1 MTLNSSQQ
9 ADRDARIDN
18 RLKLLAHPDR
28 LLGIQTGDFA
38 PPVLVDIDPVDGVCN
53 LDCEWCCQAASR
65 ASRPTK
71 FMSEET
77 MRRLGPFSRDW
88 GVKSWRIAGDSE
100 PLLNKNINTLIASG
114 AEAGIDMGLITNGVY
129 LERITPES
137 LERLDWLGVSL
148 DAGTPE
154 TWSRLKKSPA
164 ENFEKILENIAAVR
178 AKAPKLDVAIKFL
191 RWSAAEHL
199 RKEDFGQGLLPVIA
213 PGTTDSD
220 NSAEVDKVVE
230 VASDLGVRAIV
241 KNAYPRDFADKY
253 RFTRCHATP
262 LGGVFDASHTFHLC
276 CDARGIFVLTDDYT
290 RDDWKEIPRLWSGDR
305 HREMIESIEP
315 SRCVGCAKHLINE
328 TLESH
333 LMDGDASAQLN
344 FI

>member
-164 ENFEKILENIAAVR
+164 ENFEKIQRAYEILIDPDKRREYDDTGTVDDDQYDEGEIQSHDIVFPPATREEFEDTAYAFDGDDEYSPSQEELDNASDGEYSQDDGEMDSDEEEETDEEQVRTPPAPAAR
-178 AKAPKLDVAIKFL
+178 AKATAPAAGNLRRHSVSIGPPVSSEHVAT
-191 RWSAAEHL
+191 SAN
-199 RKEDFGQGLLPVIA
+199 R
-213 PGTTDSD
+213 
-220 NSAEVDKVVE
+220 
-230 VASDLGVRAIV
+230 
-241 KNAYPRDFADKY
+241 
-253 RFTRCHATP
+253 HA
-262 LGGVFDASHTFHLC
+262 
-276 CDARGIFVLTDDYT
+276 ARGRFRAGPPLLSH
-290 RDDWKEIPRLWSGDR
+290 RLA
-305 HREMIESIEP
+305 HR
-315 SRCVGCAKHLINE
+315 
-328 TLESH
+328 
-333 LMDGDASAQLN
+333 
-344 FI
+344 

>member
-1 MTLNSSQQ
+1 MTSNSSQP
-9 ADRDARIDN
+9 ADQNAPVDN

-28 LLGIQTGDFA
+28 LLGIQTGRFA
-38 PPVLVDIDPVDGVCN
+38 APILVDIDPVDGVCN

-65 ASRPTK
+65 ANRPTK

-100 PLLNKNINTLIASG
+100 PLLNKRINTLIASG
-114 AEAGIDMGLITNGVY
+114 ADAGIDMGLITNGVY
-129 LERITPES
+129 LERVTLDS
-137 LERLDWLGVSL
+137 LEKLDWLGISL
-148 DAGTPE
+148 DAGTSE

-164 ENFEKILENIAAVR
+164 GNFEKILGNIAAVR
-178 AKAPKLDVAIKFL
+178 AKVPKLDVAIKFL

-199 RKEDFGQGLLPVIA
+199 GKEDFGQGLLPVVD
-213 PGTTDSD
+213 PGTTNSD
-220 NSAEVDKVVE
+220 NSGEVEKVLE
-230 VASDLGVRAIV
+230 VAADLGVRAII

-276 CDARGIFVLTDDYT
+276 CDARGIYVLTDDYT
-290 RDDWKEIPRLWSGDR
+290 RNDWTEIPRLWGGAR
-305 HREMIESIEP
+305 HREMIDSIEP
-315 SRCVGCAKHLINE
+315 SRCVGCAKKLINE

-333 LMDGDASAQLN
+333 LIDGDSSAQLN

>member
-77 MRRLGPFSRDW
+77 MRRLGPFSREW

-164 ENFEKILENIAAVR
+164 ENFEPSRENIAAVL
-178 AKAPKLDVAIKFL
+178 AKAPTPDVAINFL
-191 RWSAAEHL
+191 PSSAAEHP
-199 RKEDFGQGLLPVIA
+199 RKEPFGQ
-213 PGTTDSD
+213 
-220 NSAEVDKVVE
+220 
-230 VASDLGVRAIV
+230 
-241 KNAYPRDFADKY
+241 
-253 RFTRCHATP
+253 
-262 LGGVFDASHTFHLC
+262 
-276 CDARGIFVLTDDYT
+276 
-290 RDDWKEIPRLWSGDR
+290 
-305 HREMIESIEP
+305 
-315 SRCVGCAKHLINE
+315 
-328 TLESH
+328 
-333 LMDGDASAQLN
+333 
-344 FI
+344 